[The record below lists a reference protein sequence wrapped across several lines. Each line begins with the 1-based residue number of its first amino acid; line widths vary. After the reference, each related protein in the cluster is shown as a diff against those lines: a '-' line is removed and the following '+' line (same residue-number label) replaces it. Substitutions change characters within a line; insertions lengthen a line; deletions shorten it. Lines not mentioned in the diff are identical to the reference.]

1 MPNGPGAVL
10 GPNSKT
16 RRSKPGLCAT
26 RTATSWAWLLA
37 FPPVVRGQAA
47 AGVDPGLALAVGTV
61 VAVALGRAV
70 AVATGETEGPTEG
83 LGDREADAGGL
94 AVGDE
99 AASGGGPQALTTT
112 MPRAR
117 ASAP

>member
-1 MPNGPGAVL
+1 M
-10 GPNSKT
+10 
-16 RRSKPGLCAT
+16 
-26 RTATSWAWLLA
+26 
-37 FPPVVRGQAA
+37 PPVVRGQAD
-47 AGVDPGLALAVGTV
+47 AGDDPGLAEAVGAL

-70 AVATGETEGPTEG
+70 AVGRVDAEVVG
-83 LGDREADAGGL
+83 LTVREADGDGV

-99 AASGGGPQALTTT
+99 ATSGWGPHALTTT